1 MSRRRQSNL
10 GHLGLAEKQ
19 FPARLRAGIFAG
31 GTHHVTTDQDS
42 RPVRWHIAVFLAP
55 ALLIYSAV
63 MVFPLGATL
72 YQSFFSEVDNQ
83 TVFVG
88 LANYVTLFGNA
99 VWSTTFWNALG
110 NNIWFFAIHMLLQ
123 NPVGILLAAL
133 LANPRLRFRGFYRAS
148 IFLPCILSFVIV
160 AMVWRLILSP
170 TWGIAPDFMELIGL
184 RHLFQPWLGKEAYA
198 LTTLSLISFWQF
210 LGLPMMLIYAALLSI
225 PDEVIDA
232 AECDGI
238 VGWSQFFRIQMPL
251 ILPTIGIVSILTFV
265 GTFQGFEL
273 VYVSQSAMA
282 GPNFSTDLLG
292 TFLFRTFFGVQL
304 QAGNLTMGATLATV
318 IFLIILTCV
327 VIYLA
332 FVQSRLR
339 RYQF

>member
-1 MSRRRQSNL
+1 MDNLSRRERRDICRGDSKVAMCQ
-10 GHLGLAEKQ
+10 E
-19 FPARLRAGIFAG
+19 
-31 GTHHVTTDQDS
+31 S

-55 ALLIYSAV
+55 AILIYSLV
-63 MVFPLGATL
+63 MVFPLAATL
-72 YQSFFSEVDNQ
+72 YQSFFSRVDGRS
-83 TVFVG
+83 VFVG
-88 LANYVTLFGNA
+88 LANYATLFGDA
-99 VWSTTFWNALG
+99 VWSHTFWNALR

-123 NPVGILLAAL
+123 NPVGILLAVL
-133 LANPRLRFRGFYRAS
+133 LSNPRLRFRGFYRAS
-148 IFLPCILSFVIV
+148 IFLPSILSFVIV
-160 AMVWRLILSP
+160 AMVWKLILSP
-170 TWGIAPDFMELIGL
+170 TWGVAPDFLDAIGL

-225 PDEVIDA
+225 PDEIVDA

-273 VYVSQSAMA
+273 VYVSQTAMA

-304 QAGNLTMGATLATV
+304 QAGDLSMGATLATV
-318 IFLIILTCV
+318 IFLIILICV
-327 VIYLA
+327 AIYLA

>member
-1 MSRRRQSNL
+1 MSNSTERR
-10 GHLGLAEKQ
+10 
-19 FPARLRAGIFAG
+19 PI
-31 GTHHVTTDQDS
+31 
-42 RPVRWHIAVFLAP
+42 RWHIAVFLAP
-55 ALLIYSAV
+55 TLLIYSAV
-63 MVFPLGATL
+63 MVLPLVATL
-72 YQSFFSEVDNQ
+72 YQSFFSQADGT

-88 LANYVTLFGNA
+88 FANYATLFGDA
-99 VWSTTFWNALG
+99 VWSETFWNALG
-110 NNIWFFAIHMLLQ
+110 NNTWFFAIHMVLQ
-123 NPVGILLAAL
+123 NPVGILLAVL
-133 LANPRLRFRGFYRAS
+133 LSNPRLRFRGFYRAS
-148 IFLPCILSFVIV
+148 IFLPSILSFVIV
-160 AMVWRLILSP
+160 AMIWRLILSP
-170 TWGIAPDFMELIGL
+170 TWGIAPDLLDAIGM

-273 VYVSQSAMA
+273 VYVSQTAIA

-304 QAGNLTMGATLATV
+304 QAGDLSMGATLATV
-318 IFLIILTCV
+318 IFLIILICV